1 MLVYFKVK
9 NFKSV
14 KEPVVINFNAAGIS
28 EHTDSNIF
36 QEAGMDLLR
45 SIVLYGHNASGKSK
59 IIDAL
64 LFYKTW
70 IADSVNESLS
80 EKLFPQPF
88 ALSTETENLPSLFEA
103 EFILNGIR
111 YRYGFELDSEKVH
124 KEWLLEAKSP
134 NGKDYPVFLRIGQ
147 EFEIDERRFPDGED
161 LVKKTRSNALFLTVG
176 SQWNV
181 EKALD
186 IVHWFKRMAVISGL
200 NDQSTSRKALEY
212 LQDPVHADKIKE
224 LIKRADLGI
233 EDLFA
238 SEEDGIRTTSIRA
251 GSNEV
256 IGTSIVPR
264 VRTMHLKYNEQGEAA
279 GYASFL
285 LHKDE
290 SAGTNK
296 YFNLIGSILFAIESD
311 AVIVIDEFDARLHTL
326 LSKAIIRLF
335 NSDKAKFKA
344 QLFVS
349 SHDTALLD
357 RALLRRD
364 QIYFVSKDEKGA
376 SGVTAL
382 VEYKPRKES
391 PYDKSYLEG
400 KYGAIPFIE
409 EFESLLSNAK

>member
-14 KEPVVINFNAAGIS
+14 KEPVVINFNTAGIS

-36 QEAGMDLLR
+36 QEAGIDLLR
-45 SIVLYGHNASGKSK
+45 TIVLYGHNASGKSK

-64 LFYKTW
+64 FFYKTW
-70 IADSVNESLS
+70 ISESVNESLS
-80 EKLFPQPF
+80 EKFFPQPF
-88 ALSTETENLPSLFEA
+88 ALSTETEKLPSLFEA

-111 YRYGFELDSEKVH
+111 YRYGFELDYEKVH

-134 NGKDYPVFLRIGQ
+134 NGKDYPVFLRMGQ
-147 EFEIDERRFPDGED
+147 EFEIDEKRFPDGED
-161 LVKKTRSNALFLTVG
+161 LIKKTRSNALFLTVG

-181 EKALD
+181 EKALE
-186 IVHWFKRMAVISGL
+186 IVHWFKKMTIISGV
-200 NDQSTSRKALEY
+200 NDRSTSRKTLEY
-212 LQDPVHADKIKE
+212 LQNPVHAEKIKE

-233 EDLFA
+233 EDMFT
-238 SEEDGIRTTSIRA
+238 SEEDGVKTTTIKA
-251 GSNEV
+251 GSHE
-256 IGTSIVPR
+256 IIESKIEPR
-264 VRTMHLKYNEQGEAA
+264 IRTMHRKYNEQGEDA
-279 GYASFL
+279 GYTSFL

-296 YFNLIGSILFAIESD
+296 YFNLIGSILFSIDSD

-357 RALLRRD
+357 RGLLRRD

-376 SGVTAL
+376 SSVTAL

-409 EFESLLSNAK
+409 EFESLLSNAE

>member
-88 ALSTETENLPSLFEA
+88 ALSTETEKLPSLFEA

-147 EFEIDERRFPDGED
+147 EFEIDEKRFPDGED

-181 EKALD
+181 EKALE
-186 IVHWFKRMAVISGL
+186 IVHWFKKMAVISGL
-200 NDQSTSRKALEY
+200 DDQSTSRKTLEY
-212 LQDPVHADKIKE
+212 LQNPVHAAKIKE

-238 SEEDGIRTTSIRA
+238 SEDDGVINAAKQNDLFRA
-251 GSNEV
+251 RIE
-256 IGTSIVPR
+256 PR
-264 VRTMHLKYNEQGEAA
+264 VETRHLKYNKQGEVE
-279 GYASFL
+279 GYTSFL

-357 RALLRRD
+357 RVLLRRD

-376 SGVTAL
+376 SSVTAL